1 MFLISLCSDAVLLML
16 DSRLTLMVVYRS
28 LVSVEESVCLCLL
41 GLGMGLGPCWSE
53 SCNSCQ

>member
-1 MFLISLCSDAVLLML
+1 MSLITLCSDAVLLML

-28 LVSVEESVCLCLL
+28 LVSVEESVSLCLL